1 MKMQI
6 SDIAIGLLV
15 GIAIGLFVAYK
26 NKRAPSGTINNAD
39 LSVLIRAEVK
49 RELDALRSKK
59 EKPVVM
65 QKSNAPEGVKDLVE
79 RELITYFNYSLS
91 MVYDEKE
98 NLGHY
103 FTYKVEEEDGHWVT
117 VKFNKKTDNFVAIH
131 HRTHENVLG
140 KSYEARERDDLSHN
154 SQHIFG
160 SSNRAGS
167 TEGMMKESGIFVPRG
182 KSGVS

>member
-6 SDIAIGLLV
+6 TDIALGLFV

-26 NKRAPSGTINNAD
+26 NQRAPSGNINDAD
-39 LSVLIRAEVK
+39 LSALIRAEVK

-59 EKPVVM
+59 EKPAVI
-65 QKSNAPEGVKDLVE
+65 QKNNAPEGVKEMVE
-79 RELITYFNYSLS
+79 RELINFFNYSFS
-91 MVYDEKE
+91 MVYNEKE

-117 VKFNKKTDNFVAIH
+117 VRFNKNTDNFVAIH

-154 SQHIFG
+154 SQYIFG

-167 TEGMMKESGIFVPRG
+167 TDGMMKENGIFVPRG
-182 KSGVS
+182 KSRDS